1 MMVCWSY
8 LGLQSSKSLHR
19 NTKDINVQN
28 VTVLYHGSV
37 IIDEAEV
44 VLSYGNRYISL
55 SLCTSHSLIHS
66 AGLQWPCDALPVCA
80 SVRRVECA
88 APVVN
93 SPKRV

>member
-55 SLCTSHSLIHS
+55 S
-66 AGLQWPCDALPVCA
+66 
-80 SVRRVECA
+80 
-88 APVVN
+88 
-93 SPKRV
+93 